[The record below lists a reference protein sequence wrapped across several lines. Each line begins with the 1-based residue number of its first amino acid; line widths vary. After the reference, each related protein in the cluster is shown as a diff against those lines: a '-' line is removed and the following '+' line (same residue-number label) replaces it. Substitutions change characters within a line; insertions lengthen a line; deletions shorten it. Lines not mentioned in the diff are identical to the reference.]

1 MSIYCVLGAKG
12 QTGRLLVRQLVQ
24 RAHVK
29 EVRCVVRDPKT
40 VPEGTFPEENKE
52 KIKIIAGDVSKRDSE
67 NIRTALTGAKGVF
80 FVCAAKGYENVKAVD
95 FKGVGYVAEIAKQ
108 CRCSRLLLLTSQL
121 VHPANRFSFIRGFL
135 NTINTGLFH
144 WSGMM
149 DFKFAGEK
157 LLRVS
162 GMEYT
167 IVRPGRLLDGEGGK
181 SNFHVAQTNSSFMSS
196 GISRSDLAT
205 LLVAAIDS
213 TKTKN
218 CTFEV
223 ACSPSTD
230 GANVTL
236 QNDDIFDKLDEKYD
250 NSWGNDGR
258 DITNWDGGN

>member
-1 MSIYCVLGAKG
+1 
-12 QTGRLLVRQLVQ
+12 
-24 RAHVK
+24 
-29 EVRCVVRDPKT
+29 
-40 VPEGTFPEENKE
+40 
-52 KIKIIAGDVSKRDSE
+52 
-67 NIRTALTGAKGVF
+67 
-80 FVCAAKGYENVKAVD
+80 
-95 FKGVGYVAEIAKQ
+95 
-108 CRCSRLLLLTSQL
+108 
-121 VHPANRFSFIRGFL
+121 
-135 NTINTGLFH
+135 
-144 WSGMM
+144 MM